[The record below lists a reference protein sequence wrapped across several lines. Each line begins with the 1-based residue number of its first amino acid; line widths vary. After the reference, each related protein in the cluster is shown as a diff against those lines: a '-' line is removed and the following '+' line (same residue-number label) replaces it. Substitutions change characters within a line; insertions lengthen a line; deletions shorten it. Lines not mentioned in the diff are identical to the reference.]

1 MIPLR
6 KLILILVALC
16 VCIGVPSHSFTED
29 SATVR
34 LAKTIYTLAG
44 NESYETKLAVAT
56 VIMNRVENPWYPGTL
71 EGVLAQQQQF
81 PCGSRYDEESLAA
94 AHEALTGTR
103 VLPVEAISLQAKD
116 ASAPRGDE
124 DKCAE
129 SGSYNFYTT
138 DLKMPL

>member
-1 MIPLR
+1 M
-6 KLILILVALC
+6 ILIALC
-16 VCIGVPSHSFTED
+16 VCIGIPAHSFTED

-34 LAKTIYTLAG
+34 LAKTIYTLAA
-44 NESYETKLAVAT
+44 NETYETKLAVAS
-56 VIMNRVENPWYPGTL
+56 VIMNRVESPWYPATL

-81 PCGSRYDEESLAA
+81 PCGSRYDEASLAA
-94 AHEALTGTR
+94 AHEVLSGVRT
-103 VLPVEAISLQAKD
+103 LPVEAISLQAKD

-129 SGSYNFYTT
+129 SGGYNFYTT